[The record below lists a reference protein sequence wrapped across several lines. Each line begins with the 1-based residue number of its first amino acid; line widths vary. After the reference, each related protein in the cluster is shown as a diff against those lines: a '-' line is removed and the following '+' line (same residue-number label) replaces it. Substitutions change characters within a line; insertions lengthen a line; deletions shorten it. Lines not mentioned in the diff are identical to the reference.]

1 MNKLGGLG
9 FEGAGLWTGLAY
21 INHSTF
27 FMFQIRQ
34 CADTR
39 VFLAAESSCLLKDQA
54 SLGPGLCSVRE
65 MLLHSAVRQVRNK
78 HHAASAVITVINQNY
93 PPSRGWA
100 RACNDCNA
108 GLITGLQ
115 WEAQWEANNDNE
127 TSSILWA
134 AALVIYFSG
143 TFLKC
148 DWYYQST
155 GDMAAIHQSPVKRKS
170 PIFHF
175 LSPQPHNKEHCQ
187 YSFSAPAPLALHQD
201 VLGGEQSN
209 KIKIQKD
216 LGKGLK
222 TMNKIYFALNC
233 HIQYYTTIS

>member
-1 MNKLGGLG
+1 MCGHPGLPGGGELV
-9 FEGAGLWTGLAY
+9 
-21 INHSTF
+21 SP
-27 FMFQIRQ
+27 Q
-34 CADTR
+34 
-39 VFLAAESSCLLKDQA
+39 
-54 SLGPGLCSVRE
+54 GPGLAGARAVF
-65 MLLHSAVRQVRNK
+65 SAGDVVTFGCQASPQQTK
-78 HHAASAVITVINQNY
+78 HHAASAVIIVINQNY

-175 LSPQPHNKEHCQ
+175 LSPRPHNKEHCQ

-201 VLGGEQSN
+201 GLGGEQSN

-216 LGKGLK
+216 
-222 TMNKIYFALNC
+222 
-233 HIQYYTTIS
+233 